1 MTGGLYD
8 AATLERWN
16 VINRV
21 VPDDELLEK
30 GMRFAH
36 RLAAG
41 PTRAHAAT
49 KQIVRAY
56 LEGGVA
62 NADKVTPR
70 VSGGLFETEDLQR
83 AVQTFLE
90 EGPGNATFDGR

>member
-1 MTGGLYD
+1 
-8 AATLERWN
+8 
-16 VINRV
+16 
-21 VPDDELLEK
+21 
-30 GMRFAH
+30 MRFAH
-36 RLAAG
+36 RLGAG

-83 AVQTFLE
+83 AVRTFLE
-90 EGPGNATFDGR
+90 EGPGNATFEGR